1 MVACGIFA
9 PGVVALAHKN
19 RLPASGSEASNGL
32 TEAAGVMVR
41 VGRLHD
47 AAWLELHIQRDGRV
61 WYGDRLSFDPVSEEL
76 EVLRRTSGCWKA
88 KHASDRLSRE
98 VRLPQLRQD
107 PLDVLCSLR
116 FHYDVE
122 FGFARGQLVE

>member
-1 MVACGIFA
+1 
-9 PGVVALAHKN
+9 
-19 RLPASGSEASNGL
+19 
-32 TEAAGVMVR
+32 MVR

-47 AAWLELHIQRDGRV
+47 AACLELHIQRDGRA
-61 WYGDRLSFDPVSEEL
+61 WYGDCLSVDPVSEVLEL
-76 EVLRRTSGCWKA
+76 LRRASGCWKA
-88 KHASDRLSRE
+88 KNASDRLRRE

-107 PLDVLCSLR
+107 LLDVLCSLR